1 LIAVLDTNV
10 WVSAFKFGGAPR
22 EALLRAAARRELATS
37 NAIEAETIRVLHER
51 FQYTA
56 AEVEKAIAP
65 FKRRAFMIRITG
77 SVQGVCRDPND
88 DHLLEC
94 AQKSEAALIVTG
106 DRDLLSLEFF
116 GGRGIITPREYIK
129 LVTATAGR

>member
-1 LIAVLDTNV
+1 
-10 WVSAFKFGGAPR
+10 
-22 EALLRAAARRELATS
+22 
-37 NAIEAETIRVLHER
+37 
-51 FQYTA
+51 
-56 AEVEKAIAP
+56 
-65 FKRRAFMIRITG
+65 MIRITG